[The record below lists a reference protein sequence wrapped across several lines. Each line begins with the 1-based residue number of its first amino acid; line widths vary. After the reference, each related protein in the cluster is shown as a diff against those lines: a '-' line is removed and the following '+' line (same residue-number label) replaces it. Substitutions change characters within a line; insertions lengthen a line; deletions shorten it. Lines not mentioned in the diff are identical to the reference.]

1 MKATNNNNSGLSTY
15 YTLGQKNQTMVERER
30 RFSVFLFSIFYI
42 SVRHGRIV
50 KIYDRL
56 AHASAVCGPDAGGKK
71 KMEGTD
77 SALRSQSSL
86 PSSSGPG
93 RQQLSAQ
100 HGPLFFFFL
109 SKRIFGQS
117 ESHLLFL
124 CRRSCVLNW
133 PPAFTPIFA
142 TGQQTDSY
150 RAVDI
155 GRERERGKTEKK
167 KYHLLWIF
175 FSQVVSSAKSWN
187 IYIYVIFRSIITY
200 SSRPYLNIDER
211 NDDGTIPRRAPWFQK
226 KMKAD
231 FN

>member
-1 MKATNNNNSGLSTY
+1 
-15 YTLGQKNQTMVERER
+15 
-30 RFSVFLFSIFYI
+30 
-42 SVRHGRIV
+42 
-50 KIYDRL
+50 
-56 AHASAVCGPDAGGKK
+56 
-71 KMEGTD
+71 MEGTD

-93 RQQLSAQ
+93 RQQLNAQ

-124 CRRSCVLNW
+124 CRRRGDYAVCW
-133 PPAFTPIFA
+133 PPAFTPRFA
-142 TGQQTDSY
+142 TGQQTDSN

-155 GRERERGKTEKK
+155 GRERERQDGKK

-187 IYIYVIFRSIITY
+187 IYIYVIFRFIITY
-200 SSRPYLNIDER
+200 SSRAYLNIDER
-211 NDDGTIPRRAPWFQK
+211 NDDGTIPREERLAFK